1 MVAVRLKTVF
11 AGVGAALVFAL
22 GAHGQ
27 TGSVAI
33 RADHLVDGKG
43 GRTDRPVVLTV
54 RDGRIVSI
62 EREGAGRPPAPSDA
76 IDLRGRTVLPGLID
90 THVHLAWTL
99 NAKDRLHTDSD
110 GEPASQTTLAQAAN
124 AWETLRAGFT
134 TVQSIGSDSER
145 DLREAIERRGL
156 PGPSVL
162 TSLDPIADDKLTPDV
177 LRETVR
183 KRKADGADVVKIFAS
198 KSIREGGAQTL
209 SLEQLSAACGEA
221 RSIGLRTVVH
231 AHSASSM
238 RAAAAA
244 GCGQIEH
251 GVFADEAALSELA
264 RRGTYFDPQV
274 CLVFRNYLDHKS
286 RFLGI
291 GNYSEE
297 GFAAMERA
305 LPLAA
310 SAFRKALATPGL
322 AVVFGTD
329 AVAGA
334 HGHNADELVCRV
346 RDGGQAPREAII
358 SVTSLSARA
367 LDLPDRGALVPG
379 MRADLIAVDGDP
391 YRDIAA
397 MTRVVFVMKGGVVY
411 RSEPP
416 RAR

>member
-1 MVAVRLKTVF
+1 MKVLAGAGL
-11 AGVGAALVFAL
+11 ALLLGVGAAA
-22 GAHGQ
+22 AQ
-27 TGSVAI
+27 DAAIAI
-33 RADHLVDGKG
+33 RADHVLDGKG
-43 GRTDRPVVLTV
+43 GRTDRPVIITI
-54 RDGRIVSI
+54 RDGKVASI
-62 EREGAGRPPAPSDA
+62 APESGGSPAAA
-76 IDLRGRTVLPGLID
+76 IDLRGRTVMPGLVD

-99 NAKDRLHTDSD
+99 NAKDRLHTDKD
-110 GEPASQTTLAQAAN
+110 GEPPAQTTLAQAAN

-156 PGPSVL
+156 PGPTVL
-162 TSLDPIADDKLTPDV
+162 TSLDPIADEKLTPEA
-177 LRETVR
+177 LREAVR

-221 RSIGLRTVVH
+221 KSLGLRTVVH
-231 AHSASSM
+231 AHSAPSM

-251 GVFADEAALSELA
+251 GVFADEAALAELA
-264 RRGTYFDPQV
+264 RKGTYFDPQV
-274 CLVFRNYLDHKS
+274 CLVFRNYLDHKA

-310 SAFRKALATPGL
+310 AAFKKALATPGL
-322 AVVFGTD
+322 SVVFGTD

-346 RDGGQAPREAII
+346 RDGGQAPRDAIV
-358 SVTSLSARA
+358 SATSLSARA
-367 LDLPDRGALVPG
+367 LDLADRGALAPG

-391 YRDIAA
+391 YRDITA
-397 MTRVVFVMKGGVVY
+397 MTRVVFVMKGGTVF

-416 RAR
+416 RP